1 MVFSIE
7 KNKKKNA
14 EEILIQRSKN
24 FSHDENNGTRKYGVR
39 DSVQGNPRIKPL
51 CRASSDFGCGS
62 MKDLIQFL
70 FEKNDVKSKNNIGI
84 NNCEHL
90 AKRIF
95 DRFAKRKYHEIGRG
109 SATNAYDISMDMTN
123 LVPGE
128 LNLVVSDKYIQYT
141 SYSAT
146 HGGYLIFTELTL
158 RLHHIAFVAL
168 LIAESQMVLGAA
180 GQGCNTGLQQKRKEK
195 YCLFSL
201 SGMNTTTQTQSVKSK
216 SNDFQSYT

>member
-24 FSHDENNGTRKYGVR
+24 FSHDENNGAIKYRVR
-39 DSVQGNPRIKPL
+39 DSVQGNPRIKSL

-62 MKDLIQFL
+62 TKDLMQFL
-70 FEKNDVKSKNNIGI
+70 FEKNDVKSKYNIGI
-84 NNCEHL
+84 NNCKHL

-109 SATNAYDISMDMTN
+109 SATNGYDISMDMTN

-146 HGGYLIFTELTL
+146 HGGGYLIFTELAL

-168 LIAESQMVLGAA
+168 LIAESQMVLGLLGRVTTRGSNKKGRKNTACSHF
-180 GQGCNTGLQQKRKEK
+180 QG
-195 YCLFSL
+195 
-201 SGMNTTTQTQSVKSK
+201 
-216 SNDFQSYT
+216 

>member
-1 MVFSIE
+1 MKKI
-7 KNKKKNA
+7 KKNA
-14 EEILIQRSKN
+14 EEILIHRSKN
-24 FSHDENNGTRKYGVR
+24 FSHDENNGAIKYRVR

-90 AKRIF
+90 AKKIF

-109 SATNAYDISMDMTN
+109 SATNGYDISMDMTN
-123 LVPGE
+123 LVPRE
-128 LNLVVSDKYIQYT
+128 LHLVSDKYKQYT

-146 HGGYLIFTELTL
+146 HGRYLIFTELTL
-158 RLHHIAFVAL
+158 RFHHIAFVAL
-168 LIAESQMVLGAA
+168 LIAESQMVLGLLGRVATRGSNKKGRKNTA
-180 GQGCNTGLQQKRKEK
+180 CSHFQG
-195 YCLFSL
+195 
-201 SGMNTTTQTQSVKSK
+201 
-216 SNDFQSYT
+216 

>member
-1 MVFSIE
+1 MIE
-7 KNKKKNA
+7 TANWFFQLKKIKKKNA

-95 DRFAKRKYHEIGRG
+95 DRFAKRKSHEIGRG
-109 SATNAYDISMDMTN
+109 SATNGYDISMDMTN

-168 LIAESQMVLGAA
+168 LIAESQMVLGLLGRVATR
-180 GQGCNTGLQQKRKEK
+180 GSNKKGRKNTPCSHFQG
-195 YCLFSL
+195 
-201 SGMNTTTQTQSVKSK
+201 
-216 SNDFQSYT
+216 